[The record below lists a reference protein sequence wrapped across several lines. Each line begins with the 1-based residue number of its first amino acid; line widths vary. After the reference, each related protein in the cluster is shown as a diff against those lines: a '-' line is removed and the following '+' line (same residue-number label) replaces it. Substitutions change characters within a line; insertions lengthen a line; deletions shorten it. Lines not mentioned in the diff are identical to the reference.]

1 MGDSMNKGYSIEGD
15 SVITEY
21 EGKQI
26 AFDIVERNGNELTLI
41 SRDILCFEPFDIKG
55 SNDYSRSSINR
66 FLNDEFKQR
75 FNKGFTDKLQGGFF
89 LPSEDDIEKWYPK
102 PEDRIKRYKDELYW
116 YWLRTPHASYSNYV
130 CGVSADGSLS
140 YSYAY
145 NADGLAAA
153 CVIG

>member
-1 MGDSMNKGYSIEGD
+1 MIRGNELL
-15 SVITEY
+15 TLY
-21 EGKQI
+21 EGREI
-26 AFDIVERNGNELTLI
+26 IFDIVERNGNELTLI

-55 SNDYSRSSINR
+55 SNDYSRSSIKR

-116 YWLRTPHASYSNYV
+116 YWLRTPYASTSH
-130 CGVSADGSLS
+130 GVRSVDTDGSLDIS
-140 YSYAY
+140 RAY
-145 NADGLAAA
+145 RANGLTAA